1 MPRAWVTSEAYGALV
16 EVLVQVRQE
25 AGLSQRDLAA
35 RLAKPR
41 SYISKIETKE
51 RRIDVVEL
59 IELANGLGLE
69 PSRMFAAIVD
79 AIERDAN
86 LRDAST

>member
-1 MPRAWVTSEAYGALV
+1 MPRAWVTSEAYSALI

-69 PSRMFAAIVD
+69 PSRMFAFIVD
-79 AIERDAN
+79 AIERESG
-86 LRDAST
+86 LRDANT

>member
-1 MPRAWVTSEAYGALV
+1 MPRAWVTSEAYSALI
-16 EVLVQVRQE
+16 EVLVRVRQE

-69 PSRMFAAIVD
+69 PSRMFASIVD
-79 AIERDAN
+79 AVERESG